1 MDLELKKNDVLERST
16 LNVLEPKNT
25 ILEAKVDPFHL
36 MLSSHGLNLS
46 RGQTRTLQINVGFLC
61 NQKCQHCH
69 LDAGPDR
76 RENMNRET
84 MLVVMDYARR
94 SHFDMIDITG
104 GAPELNPHVEE
115 LIEKAAAMVPR
126 VMFRSNL
133 SALNS
138 GARAGL
144 MQVLKTHQVVVVASF
159 PSLNVSQTESQRGK
173 GIFDTSIEALL
184 KLNRLGYGKTGT
196 GLELNLVS
204 NPSGAFMPADQ
215 DQTEKRFRRVL
226 EKNWGIQFNNLFSF
240 ANVPLGR
247 YREWL
252 IRSGNFTQYM
262 EKLAS
267 SFNPCAVTDVMCRTM
282 VSVSWDGYLYDCDF
296 NLAQGIYMGGEKI
309 HVSEMEDRPK
319 AGSLIATADH
329 CYACTAGSGFT

>member
-1 MDLELKKNDVLERST
+1 MLDVEKIMSKT
-16 LNVLEPKNT
+16 
-25 ILEAKVDPFHL
+25 KVDPFHL
-36 MLSSHGLNLS
+36 MLSSHKLHLR
-46 RGQTRTLQINVGFLC
+46 RGQTRTLQINVGFVC

-76 RENMNRET
+76 RENMSRET
-84 MLVVMDYARR
+84 MLTVLDYAGR
-94 SHFDMIDITG
+94 SRFDMIDITG

-115 LIEKAAAMVPR
+115 LIEKTTAMVPR

-138 GARAGL
+138 GARNGL
-144 MQVLKTHQVVVVASF
+144 MQVLKAHQVVVVASF
-159 PSLNVSQTESQRGK
+159 PSLNVSQTESQRGT
-173 GIFDTSIEALL
+173 GIFDISIEALL
-184 KLNRLGYGKTGT
+184 KLNRLGYGRSGS

-204 NPSGAFMPADQ
+204 NPSGAFMPAGQ
-215 DQTEKRFRRVL
+215 DQTEKRFKRIL
-226 EKNWGIQFNNLFSF
+226 EKNWGIQFNSLFSF

-252 IRSGNFTQYM
+252 IRSGNFSRYM
-262 EKLAS
+262 EMLAS
-267 SFNPCAVTDVMCRTM
+267 SFNPCAVADVMCRTM

-309 HVSEMEDRPK
+309 HVSEMEGCPE
-319 AGSLIATADH
+319 AGNLIATADH